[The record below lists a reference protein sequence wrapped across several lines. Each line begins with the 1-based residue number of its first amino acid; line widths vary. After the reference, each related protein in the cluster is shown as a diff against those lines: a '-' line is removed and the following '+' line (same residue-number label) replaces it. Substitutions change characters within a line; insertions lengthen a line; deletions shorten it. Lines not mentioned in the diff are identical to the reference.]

1 MGPIKQ
7 EVIREYFKKN
17 KQGEKYLPSMVRG
30 DIKQDPKDKKT
41 SIDLDRDKQCWNPF
55 VPISFA
61 KGLSKGSVGTGTA
74 FLMTD
79 SSGGAGTVPSQPSEE
94 GQDLG
99 VLL

>member
-41 SIDLDRDKQCWNPF
+41 SIDLDRDKQC
-55 VPISFA
+55 
-61 KGLSKGSVGTGTA
+61 
-74 FLMTD
+74 
-79 SSGGAGTVPSQPSEE
+79 
-94 GQDLG
+94 
-99 VLL
+99 